1 MFNKSKNIKRI
12 VSISAAAVCMM
23 SALNFAP
30 LNDKEVVDA
39 ADVMTAFEI
48 TENMKI
54 GWNYGNSLD
63 ATGKL
68 YADKPERNIFSTGNE
83 GLDTEMSWGNPRC
96 TQETIKAV
104 KAKGFNTVRLP
115 TTWYPHMDA
124 NGTIDPEWFAR
135 VREIIDWCYEEDMY
149 VILNI
154 HHEEWINRAD
164 FDTAYDEMS
173 VKLKSVWKQIA
184 TEFKDYDQHLIF
196 EGMNEPRAAGQ
207 EYEWWLAPSA
217 PKEKLFEVVN
227 KLNQDFVDTVRS
239 VESPY
244 KDTRLLSC
252 PPYCA
257 SGSDINMMAGLDI
270 PDDPYVAASVHAYSP
285 YSFCMDKAG
294 DHSTFSET
302 YATELEGILKNIRKQ
317 FIDNGVPVILG
328 EFSASNYNNTEARCE
343 WAETYISLAKSYGF
357 PCVLW
362 DNDARGNADQSEA
375 HDYLNRVTNT
385 WYEDS
390 GQVVDAMMAV
400 LADDSIAWGG
410 KDFTTQKQYTHKDIS
425 TGTEITGV
433 AGSYDSGIEGKE
445 GSPAKII
452 TFSEF
457 KDKDIAVKYTGG
469 DPELAFMDAEW
480 GGWTTVKPYYIDEKS
495 GIAYFSSDDIK
506 KAWESNNGDVS
517 KLNSFIIRATGKTT
531 VEKAAVVD
539 KGVLVEKPDKPI
551 TSTTTTTVSGSG
563 STTTT
568 TTTATTTTV
577 PDDFKFE
584 VVKLP
589 VTLTGEKTI
598 KFTVEGTPTASVGG
612 GICYDDGEWASI
624 DWDGNIGKDG
634 KLEMEVD
641 ISKIPSSVKNA
652 EIQIWWSNVWDSAT
666 ETGIDKPAK
675 VSVNTNPTTSENPDI
690 MYGDVDESG
699 KVELND
705 AVLIMQSIAN
715 PDKYKLT
722 EKGRLAADVVD
733 NGSGITNSDA
743 LAIQYIEAR
752 TIKVADLPLTSA
764 QLEALNK

>member
-1 MFNKSKNIKRI
+1 MFNKSRNIKRI

-30 LNDKEVVDA
+30 LNDRQVVDA

-48 TENMKI
+48 TQDMKI

-63 ATGKL
+63 ATGG
-68 YADKPERNIFSTGNE
+68 S
-83 GLDTEMSWGNPRC
+83 GLDTETSWGNPKC
-96 TQETIKAV
+96 TKETIKAV
-104 KAKGFNTVRLP
+104 KDKGFNTVRLP
-115 TTWYPHMDA
+115 TTWYKHMDA
-124 NGTIDPEWFAR
+124 DGTIDPEWFAR

-196 EGMNEPRAAGQ
+196 EGMNEPRAAGTD
-207 EYEWWLAPSA
+207 YEWWLAPSA

-257 SGSDINMMAGLDI
+257 SGSDINMMSGLDI

-317 FIDNGVPVILG
+317 FIDNDIPVILG

-362 DNDARGNADQSEA
+362 DNDARGNSDQSEA
-375 HDYLNRVTNT
+375 HDYLDRDTNT

-390 GQVVDAMMAV
+390 GKVVDSMMSV
-400 LADDSIAWGG
+400 LADDSIVWGG
-410 KDFTTQKQYTHKDIS
+410 KDFTTQKQYTHKDLS
-425 TGTEITGV
+425 SGTEITDV
-433 AGSYDSGIEGKE
+433 AGSYDSNIEGKE
-445 GSPAKII
+445 GSPAKVIK
-452 TFSEF
+452 FSEF

-517 KLNSFIIRATGKTT
+517 TLNSFIIRANGQTT
-531 VEKAAVVD
+531 VEKSAIVD
-539 KGVLVEKPDKPI
+539 KGELVEKPDKPI
-551 TSTTTTTVSGSG
+551 S

-568 TTTATTTTV
+568 TTNTTGSGNTTTTTTTTV

-598 KFTVEGTPTASVGG
+598 EFTVEGTPTASVGG
-612 GICYDDGEWASI
+612 GICYEDTEWASI
-624 DWDGNIGKDG
+624 DWSGNIGSDG
-634 KLEMEVD
+634 KLKMKVD

-652 EIQIWWSNVWDSAT
+652 EIQIWWSNVWDNAT

-675 VSVNTNPTTSENPDI
+675 VSVSGESNTTKPTGSGETDVN
-690 MYGDVDESG
+690 YGDVNDDG
-699 KVELND
+699 KVSLAD
-705 AVLIMQSIAN
+705 AVLIMQSLSN
-715 PDKYKLT
+715 PNEYKLS
-722 EKGRLAADVVD
+722 EKAQKSADVVGGD
-733 NGSGITNSDA
+733 GITPKDA
-743 LAIQYIEAR
+743 LAIQMIDLKL
-752 TIKVADLPLTSA
+752 ISVSDLPVADV
-764 QLEALNK
+764 NM

>member
-1 MFNKSKNIKRI
+1 MINKSRNIKRI

-30 LNDKEVVDA
+30 LNDRQVVDA

-63 ATGKL
+63 ATGG
-68 YADKPERNIFSTGNE
+68 S
-83 GLDTEMSWGNPRC
+83 GLDTETSWGNPKC
-96 TQETIKAV
+96 KKETIKAV
-104 KAKGFNTVRLP
+104 KDKGFNTVRLP
-115 TTWYPHMDA
+115 TTWYKHMNAD
-124 NGTIDPEWFAR
+124 GIIDPEWFAR

-184 TEFKDYDQHLIF
+184 EEFKDYDQHLIF
-196 EGMNEPRAAGQ
+196 EGMNEPRAAGTD
-207 EYEWWLAPSA
+207 YEWWLAPSA

-317 FIDNGVPVILG
+317 FIDNNIPVILG

-343 WAETYISLAKSYGF
+343 WAKTYISLAKSYGF

-362 DNDARGNADQSEA
+362 DNDARGNSDQSEA
-375 HDYLNRVTNT
+375 HDYLDRETNT

-400 LADDSIAWGG
+400 LADDSIVWGG
-410 KDFTTQKQYTHKDIS
+410 KDFTTQKQYTHKDLS
-425 TGTEITGV
+425 SGTEITDV
-433 AGSYDSGIEGKE
+433 AGSYDSSIEGKE
-445 GSPAKII
+445 GSPAKVIK
-452 TFSEF
+452 FSEF

-480 GGWTTVKPYYIDEKS
+480 GGWTTVKPYYIDEKN

-506 KAWESNNGDVS
+506 TAWEGNNGDVS
-517 KLNSFIIRATGKTT
+517 KLNSFIIRANGQTT
-531 VEKAAVVD
+531 VEKSAVVD
-539 KGVLVEKPDKPI
+539 KGELVDKPDNPI
-551 TSTTTTTVSGSG
+551 TSTATTTSGSG
-563 STTTT
+563 NITTT
-568 TTTATTTTV
+568 TTTATTTV

-598 KFTVEGTPTASVGG
+598 KFTIEGTPTASVGG

-624 DWDGNIGKDG
+624 EWSGNIGSDR

-641 ISKIPSSVKNA
+641 ISKIPSSVKDA
-652 EIQIWWSNVWDSAT
+652 EIQIWWSNVWDNAT

-675 VSVNTNPTTSENPDI
+675 VSVSGETDI
-690 MYGDVDESG
+690 VYGDANEDNIV
-699 KVELND
+699 NIAD
-705 AVLIMQSIAN
+705 AVLIMQSLSN
-715 PDKYKLT
+715 GDQYKIS
-722 EKGRLAADVVD
+722 EKAQVAADVFG
-733 NGSGITNSDA
+733 NGDGITNKDA
-743 LAIQYIEAR
+743 LVIQLVEA
-752 TIKVADLPLTSA
+752 KVITAADLPLGDVMP
-764 QLEALNK
+764 EF

>member
-1 MFNKSKNIKRI
+1 MFNKSRNIKRI

-30 LNDKEVVDA
+30 LNDRQVVDA

-48 TENMKI
+48 TQDMKI

-63 ATGKL
+63 ATGG
-68 YADKPERNIFSTGNE
+68 S
-83 GLDTEMSWGNPRC
+83 GLDTETSWGNPKC
-96 TQETIKAV
+96 TKETIKAV
-104 KAKGFNTVRLP
+104 KDKGFNTVRLP
-115 TTWYPHMDA
+115 TTWYPHMNAD
-124 NGTIDPEWFAR
+124 GTIDPEWFAR

-149 VILNI
+149 VILNV

-196 EGMNEPRAAGQ
+196 EGMNEPRAAGTD
-207 EYEWWLAPSA
+207 YEWWLAPSA

-257 SGSDINMMAGLDI
+257 SGSDINMMSGLDI

-317 FIDNGVPVILG
+317 FIDKGVPVILG

-390 GQVVDAMMAV
+390 GQVVDSMMAV
-400 LADDSIAWGG
+400 LDDDSIVWGG
-410 KDFTTQKQYTHKDIS
+410 KDFTTQKQYTHKDLS
-425 TGTEITGV
+425 TGTEITDV
-433 AGSYDSGIEGKE
+433 AGSYDSSIEGKE
-445 GSPAKII
+445 GSPAKVIK
-452 TFSEF
+452 FSEF

-517 KLNSFIIRATGKTT
+517 TLNSFIIRANGQTT
-531 VEKAAVVD
+531 VEKSAIVD
-539 KGVLVEKPDKPI
+539 KGELVEKPDKPI
-551 TSTTTTTVSGSG
+551 SSTTTNTTGSGNTTTTT
-563 STTTT
+563 
-568 TTTATTTTV
+568 TTTTV

-598 KFTVEGTPTASVGG
+598 EFTVEGTPTASVGG
-612 GICYDDGEWASI
+612 GICYEDTEWASI
-624 DWDGNIGKDG
+624 DWSGNIGSDG
-634 KLEMEVD
+634 KLKMKVD

-652 EIQIWWSNVWDSAT
+652 EIQIWWSNVWDNAT

-675 VSVNTNPTTSENPDI
+675 VSVSGESNTTKPTGSGETDVN
-690 MYGDVDESG
+690 YGDVNDDG
-699 KVELND
+699 KVSLAD
-705 AVLIMQSIAN
+705 AVLIMQSLSN
-715 PDKYKLT
+715 PNEYKLS
-722 EKGRLAADVVD
+722 EKAQKSADVVGGD
-733 NGSGITNSDA
+733 GITPKDA
-743 LAIQYIEAR
+743 LAIQMIDLKL
-752 TIKVADLPLTSA
+752 ISVSDLPVADV
-764 QLEALNK
+764 NM

>member
-1 MFNKSKNIKRI
+1 MFKKSKGIKRV
-12 VSISAAAVCMM
+12 VSLSAAALCMM

-30 LNDKEVVDA
+30 LNDKMTVDA
-39 ADVMTAFEI
+39 ADDIMTAFEI
-48 TENMKI
+48 TKNMKI

-63 ATGKL
+63 ATSSASHAGV
-68 YADKPERNIFSTGNE
+68 E
-83 GLDTEMSWGNPRC
+83 TEIAWGNPKA
-96 TQETIKAV
+96 TQETFDAV

-115 TTWYPHMDA
+115 TTWYQHLDE
-124 NGTIDPEWFAR
+124 NNNIDPEWMAR
-135 VREIIDWCYEEDMY
+135 VREVVDYCYKNDMY

-154 HHEEWINRAD
+154 HHEEWLNRPD
-164 FDTAYDEMS
+164 FDTAYEEMS
-173 VKLKSVWKQIA
+173 VKLKAIWKQIA

-196 EGMNEPRAAGQ
+196 EGMNEPRAKDT

-257 SGSDINMMAGLDI
+257 SGSDVNMMSGLDI

-285 YSFCMDKAG
+285 YDFCMGKG
-294 DHSTFSET
+294 DHSTFSEN

-317 FIDNGVPVILG
+317 FIDNDIPVILG

-343 WAETYISLAKSYGF
+343 WAKTYISLAKSYGF

-362 DNDARGNADQSEA
+362 DNDARNNSDQSEA
-375 HDYLNRVTNT
+375 HDYLDRDTNT

-400 LADDSIAWGG
+400 LADDSVVWGA
-410 KDFTTQKQYTHKDIS
+410 KEFTTQKSYKHDDIS
-425 TGTEITGV
+425 TGKEITDV
-433 AGSYDSGIEGKE
+433 AGSYDSGVEGKE
-445 GSPAKII
+445 GSPAKVIK
-452 TFSEF
+452 FSEF
-457 KDKDIAVKYTGG
+457 KDKEIAVKYTGG

-480 GGWTTVKPYYIDEKS
+480 GGWTTVKPYYIDESK
-495 GIAYFSSDDIK
+495 GIAYFSADDIK
-506 KAWESNNGDVS
+506 KAWEGNNGDVS
-517 KLNSFIIRATGKTT
+517 TLNSFIIRANGKTT
-531 VEKAAVVD
+531 VEKAAIVNKGTVVESP
-539 KGVLVEKPDKPI
+539 G
-551 TSTTTTTVSGSG
+551 TSTGTTTTTTATSGSG

-568 TTTATTTTV
+568 TTTTTV

-589 VTLTGEKTI
+589 VNLTGEKTI

-624 DWDGNIGKDG
+624 DWSGNIGKDG
-634 KLEMEVD
+634 KLEVEVD

-666 ETGIDKPAK
+666 DTGIDKPAK
-675 VSVNTNPTTSENPDI
+675 VSVSGDTTKPTTSDDTNI
-690 MYGDVDESG
+690 MYGDTNDDKDISIA
-699 KVELND
+699 D
-705 AVLIMQSIAN
+705 AVLIMQTLVNA
-715 PDKYKLT
+715 DEYKLSET
-722 EKGRLAADVVD
+722 GKKAADVYG
-733 NGSGITNSDA
+733 NGDGVTGSDA
-743 LAIQYIEAR
+743 LVIQMV
-752 TIKVADLPLTSA
+752 VANLISADELPYVG
-764 QLEALNK
+764 QLPQ

>member
-1 MFNKSKNIKRI
+1 MFNKSKGIKRV
-12 VSISAAAVCMM
+12 VSLSAAALCMM

-30 LNDKEVVDA
+30 LNDREVVDA

-68 YADKPERNIFSTGNE
+68 YADKPERNIISTGNE
-83 GLDTEMSWGNPRC
+83 SLDTEMSWGNPRC
-96 TQETIKAV
+96 TKETIKAV

-115 TTWYPHMDA
+115 TTWYPHMNAD
-124 NGTIDPEWFAR
+124 GTIDPEWFAR

-173 VKLKSVWKQIA
+173 AKLESVWKQIA

-196 EGMNEPRAAGQ
+196 EGMNEPRAAGTD
-207 EYEWWLAPSA
+207 YEWWLAPSA

-257 SGSDINMMAGLDI
+257 SGSDVNMMSGLDI

-285 YSFCMDKAG
+285 YSFCMDKTG
-294 DHSTFSET
+294 DHSTFSDT

-343 WAETYISLAKSYGF
+343 WAKTYISLAKSYGF

-400 LADDSIAWGG
+400 LADNSIAWGG
-410 KDFTTQKQYTHKDIS
+410 KDFTTQKQYSHKDLS
-425 TGTEITGV
+425 TGKEITDV
-433 AGSYDSGIEGKE
+433 AGSYDSSVEGKE
-445 GSPAKII
+445 GSPAKVIK
-452 TFSEF
+452 FSEF

-517 KLNSFIIRATGKTT
+517 TINSFIIRANGKTT
-531 VEKAAVVD
+531 VEKAAIVD
-539 KGVLVEKPDKPI
+539 KGVIVEKPGPI
-551 TSTTTTTVSGSG
+551 GSTTTTTTTQTTGSGSG

-568 TTTATTTTV
+568 TTTVTG
-577 PDDFKFE
+577 DFKFE

-598 KFTVEGTPTASVGG
+598 KFTIEGTPTASVGG
-612 GICYDDGEWASI
+612 GVCYEDTEWASVE
-624 DWDGNIGKDG
+624 WSGNIGSDG

-652 EIQIWWSNVWDSAT
+652 EIQIWWSNVWDNAT

-675 VSVNTNPTTSENPDI
+675 VSVSGNTNPTNSGETKI
-690 MYGDVDESG
+690 MYGDTNDDKEISIA
-699 KVELND
+699 D
-705 AVLIMQSIAN
+705 AVLIMQTLVNA
-715 PDKYKLT
+715 DEYKLSET
-722 EKGRLAADVVD
+722 GRKAADVYG
-733 NGSGITNSDA
+733 NGDGVTGSDA
-743 LAIQYIEAR
+743 LVIQMV
-752 TIKVADLPLTSA
+752 VANLISADDLPYTGTLS
-764 QLEALNK
+764 

>member
-1 MFNKSKNIKRI
+1 MFNKTKNIKRV
-12 VSISAAAVCMM
+12 VSLSVAAVCMM

-30 LNDKEVVDA
+30 LNDKQSVDA
-39 ADVMTAFEI
+39 ADIMTAFEI
-48 TENMKI
+48 TQDMKI

-63 ATGKL
+63 ATK
-68 YADKPERNIFSTGNE
+68 YMADHA
-83 GLDTEMSWGNPRC
+83 GLETETAWGNPKA
-96 TQETIKAV
+96 TQATFDAV

-115 TTWYPHMDA
+115 TTWYQHLDE
-124 NGTIDPEWFAR
+124 NNNIDPEWMAR
-135 VREIIDWCYEEDMY
+135 VREVVDYCYKNDMY

-154 HHEEWINRAD
+154 HHEEWINRPD
-164 FDTAYDEMS
+164 FDTAYEEMS
-173 VKLKSVWKQIA
+173 VKLKAVWKQIA
-184 TEFKDYDQHLIF
+184 EEFKDYDQHLIF

-217 PKEKLFEVVN
+217 PKEKLFEVIN

-257 SGSDINMMAGLDI
+257 SGSDINMMSALEL
-270 PDDPYVAASVHAYSP
+270 PNDPYVAASVHAYSP
-285 YSFCMDKAG
+285 YNFCMGDG

-302 YATELEGILKNIRKQ
+302 YATELEGILKNIRKT
-317 FIDNGVPVILG
+317 FIDNNIPVILG

-343 WAETYISLAKSYGF
+343 WATTYISLAKSYGF

-362 DNDARGNADQSEA
+362 DNDARGNEDQSEA
-375 HDYLNRVTNT
+375 HDYLNRDTNT

-400 LADDSIAWGG
+400 LADDSIVWGA
-410 KDFTTQKQYTHKDIS
+410 KDFTTAKQYKHDDIS
-425 TGTEITGV
+425 KGKELTDV
-433 AGSYDSGIEGKE
+433 AGSYDSGVDGKE

-452 TFSEF
+452 KFSEF
-457 KDKDIAVKYTGG
+457 EGKDIAVKYTGG

-480 GGWTTVKPYYIDEKS
+480 GGWTTVKPYYVDEKN
-495 GIAYFSSDDIK
+495 GIAYFSADDIK
-506 KAWESNNGDVS
+506 TAWESNNGSVS
-517 KLNSFIIRATGKTT
+517 SLNSFIIRATGKTT
-531 VEKAAVVD
+531 VVKAAIVD

-551 TSTTTTTVSGSG
+551 TSTTTSGTGTTTTTTQTTASGSG

-568 TTTATTTTV
+568 TTTAV

-598 KFTVEGTPTASVGG
+598 KFTVEGTPSASVGG
-612 GICYDDGEWASI
+612 GICYDDGEWASVE
-624 DWDGNIGKDG
+624 WSGNIGKDG

-641 ISKIPSSVKNA
+641 ISTIPASVKSA
-652 EIQIWWSNVWDSAT
+652 EIQIWWSNVWDNAT

-675 VSVNTNPTTSENPDI
+675 VSVGSSGNTNPTTSKNPDI
-690 MYGDVDESG
+690 NYGDVNEDG
-699 KVELND
+699 KVSLAD
-705 AVLIMQSIAN
+705 AVLIMQALSN
-715 PDKYKLT
+715 PDEYKLS
-722 EKGRLAADVVD
+722 EKVAKAGDVVGND
-733 NGSGITNSDA
+733 GLTAKDA
-743 LAIQYIEAR
+743 VAIQMIDLQLLS
-752 TIKVADLPLTSA
+752 VSDLPVDDI
-764 QLEALNK
+764 NF

>member
-1 MFNKSKNIKRI
+1 MFNKSRNIKRI

-30 LNDKEVVDA
+30 LNDKQVVDA

-63 ATGKL
+63 ATGG
-68 YADKPERNIFSTGNE
+68 S
-83 GLDTEMSWGNPRC
+83 GLDTETSWGNPKC
-96 TQETIKAV
+96 TKETIKAV
-104 KAKGFNTVRLP
+104 KDKGFNTVRLP
-115 TTWYPHMDA
+115 TTWYKHMDA
-124 NGTIDPEWFAR
+124 DGTIDPEWFAR

-196 EGMNEPRAAGQ
+196 EGMNEPRAAGTD
-207 EYEWWLAPSA
+207 YEWWLAPSA

-257 SGSDINMMAGLDI
+257 SGSDINMMSGLDI

-317 FIDNGVPVILG
+317 FIDKGVPVILG

-390 GQVVDAMMAV
+390 GQVVDSMMAV
-400 LADDSIAWGG
+400 LDDDSIVWGG
-410 KDFTTQKQYTHKDIS
+410 KDFTTQKQYTHKDLS
-425 TGTEITGV
+425 TGTEITDV
-433 AGSYDSGIEGKE
+433 AGSYDSSIEGKE
-445 GSPAKII
+445 GSPAKVIK
-452 TFSEF
+452 FSEF

-517 KLNSFIIRATGKTT
+517 TLNSFIIRANGQTT
-531 VEKAAVVD
+531 VEKSAIVD
-539 KGVLVEKPDKPI
+539 KGELVEKPDKPI
-551 TSTTTTTVSGSG
+551 S

-568 TTTATTTTV
+568 TTNTTGSGNTTTTTTTTTV

-598 KFTVEGTPTASVGG
+598 EFTVEGTPTASVGG
-612 GICYDDGEWASI
+612 GICYEDTEWASI
-624 DWDGNIGKDG
+624 DWSGNIGSDG
-634 KLEMEVD
+634 KLKMKVD

-652 EIQIWWSNVWDSAT
+652 EIQIWWSNVWDNAT

-675 VSVNTNPTTSENPDI
+675 VSVSGESNTTKPTGSGETDVN
-690 MYGDVDESG
+690 YGDVNDDG
-699 KVELND
+699 KVSLAD
-705 AVLIMQSIAN
+705 AVLIMQSLSN
-715 PDKYKLT
+715 PNEYKLS
-722 EKGRLAADVVD
+722 EKAQKSADVVGGD
-733 NGSGITNSDA
+733 GITPKDA
-743 LAIQYIEAR
+743 LAIQMIDLKL
-752 TIKVADLPLTSA
+752 ISVSDLPVADV
-764 QLEALNK
+764 NM

>member
-1 MFNKSKNIKRI
+1 MFNKSRNIKRI

-30 LNDKEVVDA
+30 LNDKQVVDA

-63 ATGKL
+63 ATGG
-68 YADKPERNIFSTGNE
+68 S
-83 GLDTEMSWGNPRC
+83 GLDTETSWGNPKC
-96 TQETIKAV
+96 TKETIKAV
-104 KAKGFNTVRLP
+104 KDKGFNTVRLP
-115 TTWYPHMDA
+115 TTWYKHMDA
-124 NGTIDPEWFAR
+124 DGTIDPEWFAR

-196 EGMNEPRAAGQ
+196 EGMNEPRAAGTD
-207 EYEWWLAPSA
+207 YEWWLAPSA

-257 SGSDINMMAGLDI
+257 SGSDINMMSGLDI

-285 YSFCMDKAG
+285 YDFCMGKG

-317 FIDNGVPVILG
+317 FIDNDIPVILG

-343 WAETYISLAKSYGF
+343 WAKTYISLAKSYGF

-362 DNDARGNADQSEA
+362 DNDARGNSDQSEA
-375 HDYLNRVTNT
+375 HDYLDRDTNT

-390 GQVVDAMMAV
+390 GKVVDSMMSV
-400 LADDSIAWGG
+400 LADDSIVWGG
-410 KDFTTQKQYTHKDIS
+410 KDFTTQKQYTHKDLS
-425 TGTEITGV
+425 SGTEITDV
-433 AGSYDSGIEGKE
+433 AGSYDSNIEGKE
-445 GSPAKII
+445 GSPAKVIK
-452 TFSEF
+452 FSEF

-517 KLNSFIIRATGKTT
+517 TLNSFIIRANGQTT
-531 VEKAAVVD
+531 VEKSAIVD
-539 KGVLVEKPDKPI
+539 KGELVEKPDKPI
-551 TSTTTTTVSGSG
+551 S

-568 TTTATTTTV
+568 TTNTTGSGNTTTTTTTTTV

-598 KFTVEGTPTASVGG
+598 EFTVEGTPTASVGG
-612 GICYDDGEWASI
+612 GICYEDTEWASI
-624 DWDGNIGKDG
+624 DWSGNIGSDG
-634 KLEMEVD
+634 KLKMKVD

-652 EIQIWWSNVWDSAT
+652 EIQIWWSNVWDNAT

-675 VSVNTNPTTSENPDI
+675 VSVSGESNTTKPTGSGETDVN
-690 MYGDVDESG
+690 YGDVNDDG
-699 KVELND
+699 KVSLAD
-705 AVLIMQSIAN
+705 AVLIMQSLSN
-715 PDKYKLT
+715 PNEYKLS
-722 EKGRLAADVVD
+722 EKAQKSADVVGGD
-733 NGSGITNSDA
+733 GITPKDA
-743 LAIQYIEAR
+743 LAIQMIDLKL
-752 TIKVADLPLTSA
+752 ISVSDLPVADV
-764 QLEALNK
+764 NM

>member
-1 MFNKSKNIKRI
+1 MFNNSKNIKRI

-30 LNDKEVVDA
+30 LNDRQVVDA

-48 TENMKI
+48 TEDMKI

-63 ATGKL
+63 ATGG
-68 YADKPERNIFSTGNE
+68 S
-83 GLDTEMSWGNPRC
+83 GLDTETSWGNPKC
-96 TQETIKAV
+96 TKETIKAV
-104 KAKGFNTVRLP
+104 KDKGFNTVRLP
-115 TTWYPHMDA
+115 TTWYKHMNAD
-124 NGTIDPEWFAR
+124 GTIDPAWFAR

-173 VKLKSVWKQIA
+173 AKLKSVWKQIA

-196 EGMNEPRAAGQ
+196 EGMNEPRAAGT

-317 FIDNGVPVILG
+317 FIDNDIPVILG

-375 HDYLNRVTNT
+375 HDYLDRDTNT

-433 AGSYDSGIEGKE
+433 AGSYDSGTEGKE
-445 GSPAKII
+445 GSPAKVI

>member
-1 MFNKSKNIKRI
+1 MFIKFNTGGYLKMFNKSKGIKRI

-30 LNDKEVVDA
+30 LNDKMTVDA
-39 ADVMTAFEI
+39 ADDIMTAFEI
-48 TENMKI
+48 TKNMKI

-63 ATGKL
+63 ATGG
-68 YADKPERNIFSTGNE
+68 S
-83 GLDTEMSWGNPRC
+83 GLDTETSWGNPKC
-96 TQETIKAV
+96 TKETIKAV
-104 KAKGFNTVRLP
+104 KDKGFNTVRLP
-115 TTWYPHMDA
+115 TTWYKHMNAD
-124 NGTIDPEWFAR
+124 GTIDPEWFAR

-149 VILNI
+149 VILNV

-173 VKLKSVWKQIA
+173 AKLKSVWKQIA

-196 EGMNEPRAAGQ
+196 EGMNEPRAAGT

-239 VESPY
+239 IESPY

-257 SGSDINMMAGLDI
+257 SGSDVGMMSGLDI

-302 YATELEGILKNIRKQ
+302 YASELESILKNIRKQ
-317 FIDNGVPVILG
+317 FIDKDIPVILG

-343 WAETYISLAKSYGF
+343 WATAYISLAKSYGF

-362 DNDARGNADQSEA
+362 DNDARGNSDQSEA
-375 HDYLNRVTNT
+375 HDYLDRDTNT

-400 LADDSIAWGG
+400 HADDSIVWGA
-410 KDFTTQKQYTHKDIS
+410 KDFTTQKSYKHDDIS
-425 TGTEITGV
+425 KGTEITDV
-433 AGSYDSGIEGKE
+433 AGDYDSGTDGKE
-445 GSPAKII
+445 GSPAKVIKF
-452 TFSEF
+452 TEF
-457 KDKDIAVKYTGG
+457 EGKDIAVQYTGG
-469 DPELAFMDAEW
+469 DPELAFMDPEW
-480 GGWTTVKPYYIDEKS
+480 GGWTTVKPYYIDEKQ
-495 GIAYFSSDDIK
+495 GIAYFSADDIK
-506 KAWESNNGDVS
+506 TAWESNNGSVS
-517 KLNSFIIRATGKTT
+517 SLNSFIIRANGQTT
-531 VEKAAVVD
+531 VKKAAIVN
-539 KGVLVEKPDKPI
+539 KGTLVENPDKPI
-551 TSTTTTTVSGSG
+551 GSTTTTTTQTTASGSG
-563 STTTT
+563 STTT
-568 TTTATTTTV
+568 TTTTV

-598 KFTVEGTPTASVGG
+598 KFTIEGAPTASVGG

-634 KLEMEVD
+634 KLEVEVD
-641 ISKIPSSVKNA
+641 ISKIPSSVKSA
-652 EIQIWWSNVWDSAT
+652 EIQIWWSNVWDNAT

-675 VSVNTNPTTSENPDI
+675 VSLSGNSNTKPTDSDI
-690 MYGDVDESG
+690 KYGDANDDGDVN
-699 KVELND
+699 VAD
-705 AVLIMQSIAN
+705 AVLIMQVLSN
-715 PDKYKLT
+715 PSDYKLT
-722 EKGRLAADVVD
+722 EKGTKNADVVGND
-733 NGSGITNSDA
+733 GVTTQDA
-743 LAIQYIEAR
+743 LAIQLIG
-752 TIKVADLPLTSA
+752 INLVKADQFPLETLPKL
-764 QLEALNK
+764 K